1 MIKSQNQYN
10 YNYIDVYGYKYN
22 EKGEEMAFDNTKNK
36 ISNMLKST
44 EVNHENEKVQG
55 VIDNFERT
63 KQYQFTLQPS
73 VREKINQLAKEA
85 GYRSASSYLND
96 YFKKL

>member
-1 MIKSQNQYN
+1 
-10 YNYIDVYGYKYN
+10 
-22 EKGEEMAFDNTKNK
+22 MAFDNTKNK

-44 EVNHENEKVQG
+44 EDRQEVEKVHNP
-55 VIDNFERT
+55 INNFERT
-63 KQYQFTLQPS
+63 KQYQFTMQPS